1 MREWYMTAW
10 IYNDRADLLD
20 QGHQIA
26 VALGAGFEPKD
37 AKPLGSKMMCD
48 AARVAY
54 YDPDLAGPRRVAE
67 RFGVDYFVFEKAYAD
82 GLPKFATD
90 HYAFENEHF
99 AILPADRLIYD
110 R

>member
-1 MREWYMTAW
+1 MTAW
-10 IYNDRADLLD
+10 IYIDRADLLYS
-20 QGHQIA
+20 GHQIA
-26 VALGAGFEPKD
+26 LAFGAAFEPKD
-37 AKPLGSKMMCD
+37 AKPRGSRMMCD

-67 RFGVDYFVFEKAYAD
+67 KFGVDYFVFEKAHAD
-82 GLPKFATD
+82 GLPKCATD

-99 AILPADRLIYD
+99 AILPADRLINE